1 MTLETIILVFNEF
14 RFVGVC
20 LLAVCLGAIIGLER
34 EYTQKPAGLKTH
46 VLICVGAAVFT
57 HLSINFSEFGD
68 PGRISAQIVSG
79 IGFIGGGAIL
89 HSKRIIKGLTT
100 AATLWIVTAIGMCVG
115 AGFYIPAASVTG
127 IVAFFLISANL
138 LRNTEEIKRH
148 YSINIQI
155 SDPDTLEMIDD
166 MIDKFELLIDQKN
179 LKRKNGLFF
188 ELSYRCNSIS
198 HHLFLKRLLSLK
210 GLGDIISI

>member
-1 MTLETIILVFNEF
+1 MTLESIVTIINQFEF
-14 RFVGVC
+14 IGIC
-20 LLAVCLGAIIGLER
+20 LLALCLGAIIGLER

-57 HLSINFSEFGD
+57 YLSIHFSEFGD

-100 AATLWIVTAIGMCVG
+100 AATLWVVTAIGMSVG
-115 AGFYIPAASVTG
+115 AGFYIPAACVTA
-127 IVAFFLISANL
+127 IVSIFLVSANI
-138 LRNTEEIKRH
+138 LRNSEEIKRH

-155 SDPDTLEMIDD
+155 SDPNTLEVIDD
-166 MIDKFELLIDQKN
+166 MIDKFELLIEQKN
-179 LKRKNGLFF
+179 LKRKDTLFF
-188 ELSYRCNSIS
+188 
-198 HHLFLKRLLSLK
+198 
-210 GLGDIISI
+210 

>member
-1 MTLETIILVFNEF
+1 MTIETIAIFLNKFEF
-14 RFVGVC
+14 FGIC
-20 LLAVCLGAIIGLER
+20 LLALCLGAIIGLER

-57 HLSINFSEFGD
+57 YLSIHFSEFGD

-100 AATLWIVTAIGMCVG
+100 AATLWMVTAVGMCVG
-115 AGFYIPAASVTG
+115 AGFFIPAASVTAMVS
-127 IVAFFLISANL
+127 IFLISANVF
-138 LRNTEEIKRH
+138 RNSEEIKRH

-155 SDPDTLEMIDD
+155 SDPSVLEVIDD
-166 MIDKFELLIDQKN
+166 MIDKFELLIEQKN
-179 LKRKNGLFF
+179 LKRKEALFF

-198 HHLFLKRLLSLK
+198 HHLFIKRLLSLK